1 VMRKLIERTVRG
13 ISNTP
18 GLFLT
23 TTAAVAVSLVL
34 VGAFV
39 LALIHGRAWA
49 STLAGA
55 ETLVAY
61 LRPEVDGKGA
71 SQIAADISALPVAAK
86 VELES
91 PEAAAQ
97 RMRLVLGEK
106 EDVVLDAALTWSIT
120 VSADEP
126 EHLAALA
133 QAVSAVAGVDEVDFG
148 QSVYE
153 RLRALGR
160 VAFGFG
166 VALLLLVTIVCVF
179 VVNIAVSLAL
189 FVRREE
195 ISVQRIIGASDG
207 FILGPL
213 LLEGAIAGT
222 LGGAVALSSLYALFG
237 AFTARYGEAIAALS
251 VAPPRFFDFT
261 LGAGIVLAGIAIACF
276 GSLLAS
282 FRYLRQA
289 E

>member
-1 VMRKLIERTVRG
+1 MRKLLERTLRG

-39 LALIHGRAWA
+39 LTLMHARAWA

-61 LRPEVDGKGA
+61 LRPEVDGKRA
-71 SQIAADISALPVAAK
+71 EQIAAEISALPVAAK
-86 VELES
+86 VEVES

-120 VSADEP
+120 VSADDP
-126 EHLAALA
+126 DHLAALA
-133 QAVSAVAGVDEVDFG
+133 HAVGSVAGVDEVDFG

-166 VALLLLVTIVCVF
+166 LALLLLVTIVCAF

-189 FVRREE
+189 FVRRDE
-195 ISVQRIIGASDG
+195 ISVQRIVGASDG

-222 LGGAVALSSLYALFG
+222 IGGAVALAALYLLFE
-237 AFTARYGEAIAALS
+237 AFVARYGEAIAALS
-251 VAPPRFFDFT
+251 VAPPRFFDFA
-261 LGAGIVLAGIAIACF
+261 LSSGIVLTGVAIACL